1 MDVSHEGVKD
11 PMFYAS
17 HVESY
22 CTLND
27 NCTSRSWSRFRRIYV
42 SLVYLLFR
50 HFRQTSYFTLHTI
63 MSFTESENW
72 LALFESVSRI
82 SKSKG
87 AELDQESDEKPFTRA
102 EISYLNKLLNSK
114 LFETHDL
121 DFEILRSDPNHPLHS
136 VRTFQELNLKE
147 PLLKGIAAMGFYK
160 PSTIQERALS
170 SLISDNPQNM
180 IAQSQSGTGKTA
192 TFLLAMLSRISTDVH
207 YCQCLC
213 MAPTRELALQIESVG
228 RQMAQFM
235 TEVSFATAVRSPRV
249 KVDSNGYVT
258 DQIVIG
264 TPGTIANWFRGTGEY
279 RIDPS
284 KVVMFVLDEAD
295 IMIEEE
301 GFLNICMRVKKKLSR
316 NCQILLFSAT
326 YEDSIIDFAH
336 EFVPNPIEF
345 RVKRT
350 QLPLKNIKQFY
361 MCFNDWI
368 EKYQALK
375 DIYGGFE
382 VGQAIIF
389 CATRQEASWL
399 DGKMNLDGHKV
410 YILSGDL
417 DVSQREKVIE
427 DFRSSNFRVLI
438 TTNVCSRGLDIPQ
451 VNLIIN
457 WNMPTT
463 RTGSAD
469 WETYLHRIG
478 RSGRFGKEG
487 IAVNFIVNEEMY
499 LLKELESHFG

>member
-1 MDVSHEGVKD
+1 MRAVILPGCPNRSWWFSQGQ
-11 PMFYAS
+11 
-17 HVESY
+17 HVEPSQVNALY
-22 CTLND
+22 LWACEGISRERNWTLG
-27 NCTSRSWSRFRRIYV
+27 R
-42 SLVYLLFR
+42 
-50 HFRQTSYFTLHTI
+50 
-63 MSFTESENW
+63 
-72 LALFESVSRI
+72 
-82 SKSKG
+82 
-87 AELDQESDEKPFTRA
+87 TRA
-102 EISYLNKLLNSK
+102 
-114 LFETHDL
+114 F
-121 DFEILRSDPNHPLHS
+121 
-136 VRTFQELNLKE
+136 
-147 PLLKGIAAMGFYK
+147 G
-160 PSTIQERALS
+160 
-170 SLISDNPQNM
+170 PQNM

-499 LLKELESHFG
+499 LLKELESHFEIEIPELTADDLNRF

>member
-1 MDVSHEGVKD
+1 
-11 PMFYAS
+11 
-17 HVESY
+17 
-22 CTLND
+22 
-27 NCTSRSWSRFRRIYV
+27 
-42 SLVYLLFR
+42 
-50 HFRQTSYFTLHTI
+50 

-72 LALFESVSRI
+72 IALLESVSRI
-82 SKSKG
+82 SKSSG

-160 PSTIQERALS
+160 PSTIQEQALS

-192 TFLLAMLSRISTDVH
+192 TFLLAMLSRINTDVH

-235 TEVSFATAVRSPRV
+235 PEVSFATAVRSPRV

-264 TPGTIANWFRGTGEY
+264 TPGTIANWFRGTGEH

-301 GFLNICMRVKKKLSR
+301 GFLNICMRVKK
-316 NCQILLFSAT
+316 Q
-326 YEDSIIDFAH
+326 
-336 EFVPNPIEF
+336 V
-345 RVKRT
+345 
-350 QLPLKNIKQFY
+350 
-361 MCFNDWI
+361 
-368 EKYQALK
+368 
-375 DIYGGFE
+375 
-382 VGQAIIF
+382 
-389 CATRQEASWL
+389 
-399 DGKMNLDGHKV
+399 
-410 YILSGDL
+410 SG
-417 DVSQREKVIE
+417 
-427 DFRSSNFRVLI
+427 
-438 TTNVCSRGLDIPQ
+438 
-451 VNLIIN
+451 
-457 WNMPTT
+457 
-463 RTGSAD
+463 
-469 WETYLHRIG
+469 
-478 RSGRFGKEG
+478 
-487 IAVNFIVNEEMY
+487 FIVFYFLYN
-499 LLKELESHFG
+499 SNRPFF